1 MCVQRGVMIVGQQRG
16 KEGIAV
22 LTTKLCSGEC
32 DDVLHLVLEG
42 EVRQGL

>member
-1 MCVQRGVMIVGQQRG
+1 MIIGQHRG
-16 KEGIAV
+16 KAGLSV

-42 EVRQGL
+42 EKKGRL